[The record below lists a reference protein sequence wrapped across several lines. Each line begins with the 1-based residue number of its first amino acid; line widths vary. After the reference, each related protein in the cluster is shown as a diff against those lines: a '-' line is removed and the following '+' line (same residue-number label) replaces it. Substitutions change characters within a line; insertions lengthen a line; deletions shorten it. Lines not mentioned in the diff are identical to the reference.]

1 MKQRVTQIFTD
12 FHSLKRFG
20 LSIYVVLFSA
30 ISVFA
35 QDLPDKIRGYKVF
48 KAEIAVKSSA
58 EKFGNTNKSEAFVKI
73 GEPVLADVSLTGI
86 TFELSAEFEA
96 IAQNGTVDFLAFED
110 FRVNGLAVEVE
121 EYRNSFSFKKNEPL
135 VLPKPARIF
144 LSTTQTLRGAY
155 KEVKDSKDEWL
166 VTGRVFVFGKFK
178 KFGFSFKRVIPV
190 EINLKIK
197 NPLRQNF
204 SQSD

>member
-1 MKQRVTQIFTD
+1 MKQRFTQIFAG
-12 FHSLKRFG
+12 FHSLIRFV
-20 LSIYVVLFSA
+20 LSVFIVLFLTFSA
-30 ISVFA
+30 FA

-48 KAEIAVKSSA
+48 KAEIAVKISA
-58 EKFGNTNKSEAFVKI
+58 EKSVKTEKSEAFVKI

-86 TFELSAEFEA
+86 TFELSAELEA
-96 IAQNGTVDFLAFED
+96 VEQNGTVDFLTFED

-121 EYRNSFSFKKNEPL
+121 EYKNSFSFKKNEPL

-144 LSTTQTLRGAY
+144 LSTPQTLHGAY
-155 KEVKDSKDEWL
+155 KEIKNSKDEWL

>member
-1 MKQRVTQIFTD
+1 MKQRFTHTFTD
-12 FHSLKRFG
+12 YSLVKRFG
-20 LSIYVVLFSA
+20 LCLCVILFLT
-30 ISVFA
+30 ISVFT

-48 KAEIAVKSSA
+48 KADIAVKNSA
-58 EKFGNTNKSEAFVKI
+58 EKSAKSDKSEAFVKV

-86 TFELSAEFEA
+86 TFELSAELEA
-96 IAQNGTVDFLAFED
+96 ISENGSVDFLAFED

-121 EYRNSFSFKKNEPL
+121 EYKNPFSFKKNEPL
-135 VLPKPARIF
+135 VLPKPTRIF

-155 KEVKDSKDEWL
+155 KEIKDSKEEWL

>member
-1 MKQRVTQIFTD
+1 MKKPFTRIYASR
-12 FHSLKRFG
+12 FLPKRFG
-20 LSIYVVLFSA
+20 FFACAILLLSV
-30 ISVFA
+30 SVFA
-35 QDLPDKIRGYKVF
+35 QDLPGKIRGYKVY
-48 KAEIAVKSSA
+48 KAQIAVKNSA
-58 EKFGNTNKSEAFVKI
+58 EKSENSPKSEAIVKI
-73 GEPVLADVSLTGI
+73 GEPVLADVSLTGV
-86 TFELSAEFEA
+86 TFELSAELEA
-96 IAQNGTVDFLAFED
+96 FAQSGTIDFLAFQD

-121 EYRNSFSFKKNEPL
+121 EYKNSFSFKKNEPL

-144 LSTTQTLRGAY
+144 LSTPQTLRGAY
-155 KEVKDSKDEWL
+155 QEIKDSKDEWL

>member
-1 MKQRVTQIFTD
+1 MKQRFAQTFTD
-12 FHSLKRFG
+12 SFLLKRFG
-20 LSIYVVLFSA
+20 LCACIVLFLTFSA
-30 ISVFA
+30 FT

-48 KAEIAVKSSA
+48 KAEIAVKNSA
-58 EKFGNTNKSEAFVKI
+58 EKSAASDKSEAFVKI
-73 GEPVLADVSLTGI
+73 GEPVLTDVSLTGI
-86 TFELSAEFEA
+86 TFELSAELEA
-96 IAQNGTVDFLAFED
+96 VAQNGTIDFLTFED

-121 EYRNSFSFKKNEPL
+121 EYKKSFSFKKNEPL

-144 LSTTQTLRGAY
+144 LSTPQTLRGAY
-155 KEVKDSKDEWL
+155 KEIKDSKDEWL

>member
-1 MKQRVTQIFTD
+1 MKQRFTQTFTD
-12 FHSLKRFG
+12 FFSLERFG
-20 LSIYVVLFSA
+20 LCAFIVLFLTF
-30 ISVFA
+30 SVFA

-48 KAEIAVKSSA
+48 KAAIAVKNSA
-58 EKFGNTNKSEAFVKI
+58 EKSVKTDKSEAFVKI
-73 GEPVLADVSLTGI
+73 GDPVLADVSLTGI
-86 TFELSAEFEA
+86 TFELFAELESVE
-96 IAQNGTVDFLAFED
+96 QNGTIDFLTFED

-121 EYRNSFSFKKNEPL
+121 EYKNSFSFKKNEPL

-144 LSTTQTLRGAY
+144 LSTPQTLRGAY
-155 KEVKDSKDEWL
+155 KEIKDSKKEWL
-166 VTGRVFVFGKFK
+166 ITGRVFVFGKFK

>member
-1 MKQRVTQIFTD
+1 MKQRFTQVFTD
-12 FHSLKRFG
+12 FCLLKRFG
-20 LSIYVVLFSA
+20 LSVFIVLFSV
-30 ISVFA
+30 ISFFA

-48 KAEIAVKSSA
+48 KAEIAVKNSA
-58 EKFGNTNKSEAFVKI
+58 ENSVTSNKSEAFVKI
-73 GEPVLADVSLTGI
+73 GEPVLAEVSLTGI
-86 TFELSAEFEA
+86 TFEISAEFEA
-96 IAQNGTVDFLAFED
+96 VQQNGTVDFLVFED

-121 EYRNSFSFKKNEPL
+121 EYKIPFSFKKNEPL

-144 LSTTQTLRGAY
+144 LSTPQTLRSAY
-155 KEVKDSKDEWL
+155 KEIKDSKDEWL

-190 EINLKIK
+190 EVNLKIK